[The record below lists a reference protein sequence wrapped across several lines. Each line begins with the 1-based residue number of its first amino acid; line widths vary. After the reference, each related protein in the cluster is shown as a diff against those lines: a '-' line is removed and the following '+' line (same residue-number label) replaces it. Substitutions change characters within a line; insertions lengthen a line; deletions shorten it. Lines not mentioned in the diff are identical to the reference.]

1 MKTEQ
6 TYQKIMEEL
15 LYQYMCKDCEREH
28 CCHNNCENCEEYGD
42 LYENG
47 YIKVSEHSV
56 HIGNSFLFTNDSD
69 KCRVLHQL
77 FNEYPQVLK
86 HRSAQSFINEWKAHN
101 ILYQKDIEQERTKDV
116 DFELKQKWYL
126 KIAYWFIAHFGKEKE

>member
-56 HIGNSFLFTNDSD
+56 HIGNSFLFTNEI
-69 KCRVLHQL
+69 VLL
-77 FNEYPQVLK
+77 L
-86 HRSAQSFINEWKAHN
+86 SFC
-101 ILYQKDIEQERTKDV
+101 
-116 DFELKQKWYL
+116 FE
-126 KIAYWFIAHFGKEKE
+126 F